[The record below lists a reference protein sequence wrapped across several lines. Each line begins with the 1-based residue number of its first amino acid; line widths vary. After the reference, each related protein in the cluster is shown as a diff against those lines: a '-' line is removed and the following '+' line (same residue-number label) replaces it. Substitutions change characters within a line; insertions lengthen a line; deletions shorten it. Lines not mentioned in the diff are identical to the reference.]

1 MLYRMERE
9 PKALE
14 RLFELLQ
21 ESYLSLT
28 SESDLKAYLTQMR
41 IRIARIIKEE
51 VLNLLQGGTQL
62 SPQKKK
68 MKKMNSPSSSNLKES
83 PSDEDEDIDE
93 YNEIDND
100 SDPFDDEFD
109 DFELI
114 LIKSSS
120 TRIVIF

>member
-62 SPQKKK
+62 LPQKKK

-109 DFELI
+109 D
-114 LIKSSS
+114 SN
-120 TRIVIF
+120 